1 MDFRQLQY
9 MLTLAEYKNMT
20 RASEALYISQS
31 ALSHYLKNVEQE
43 LGVTLFDRSTNPLS
57 LTYAGKCY
65 MEGARR
71 ILMENDRMLRELR
84 DITHHM
90 TGKLV
95 IGTSRDRAS
104 YMMPR
109 ILPEF
114 TARYPG
120 IETEVFTASGQKLME
135 ALRTGRVDMVLL
147 PDTWKSLDSDLNSEP
162 IYTEE
167 LVLAAKQGYL
177 PEKTRLTDRT
187 VSPRALADIPF
198 FLLFQE
204 HAMRTWCDAWFR
216 KHRLKIEPRM
226 EFSSNISC
234 YRMAA
239 SGMGVTVIP
248 YLTTRMTNPGGGTE
262 LFSLGKDPET
272 WDVHILYRKNAY
284 LGQPELDL
292 IDISK
297 NVFSNEMLSD

>member
-109 ILPEF
+109 ILPVF

-147 PDTWKSLDSDLNSEP
+147 PDTWKALDSDLNSEP

-239 SGMGVTVIP
+239 SGMGVTIIP

>member
-20 RASEALYISQS
+20 RASEALYVSQS
-31 ALSHYLKNVEQE
+31 ALSHYLKNVELE
-43 LGVTLFDRSTNPLS
+43 LGVSLFDRSTNPMS

-65 MEGARR
+65 MESARR

-109 ILPEF
+109 ILPVF

-177 PEKTRLTDRT
+177 PEKARLTDRT

-239 SGMGVTVIP
+239 SGMGVTIIP
-248 YLTTRMTNPGGGTE
+248 YLTTRMTNPGESTE

>member
-109 ILPEF
+109 ILPVF

-187 VSPRALADIPF
+187 VSPRVLADIPF

-239 SGMGVTVIP
+239 SGMGVTIIP